1 MASDAYTI
9 EKAGTHAAGNAPS
22 GVGNLY
28 ASRYEITQVI
38 REAPPTRTMFA
49 VDTQA
54 GARVVVKALQRSGLA
69 RGTIARIEHEAAV
82 RQRIECDLL
91 APIVM
96 FGESEDE
103 LYVVMPAIAGTSLGT
118 QLESGPLSVLQAL
131 AIGRQLFTALKQL
144 HGHRALHRD
153 ITPANV
159 IVDSSL
165 TEFGRFGRAMLV
177 DFGTVRCFHPE
188 RLVGGYECARVAYM
202 SPEEAGSIDADVGP
216 QSDLYSAGM
225 VLFHC
230 LAGRPPFTGDNA
242 GTILFEHVTSPV
254 PHLQNINSAVPR
266 ALDELVQRLLRKDP
280 HDRYQSAAA
289 VAHDLQAITR
299 ALEAGQRQ
307 PQITIGATDVRCT
320 LTDPAFVAR
329 ANELGDVQDF
339 LDRTRRGRGATM
351 LIEGESGGG
360 KSRLLAE
367 VAMQA
372 RRDGLR
378 VMRGQATTRVGDIP
392 FRLLDGIVDGVLSA
406 CSADPRLLARMIE
419 ELGDH
424 VDTLVSSLPRLQ
436 KLFAAQLSAA
446 SSPAAFGENRTIE
459 ALARFLDVIGNE
471 QHPVVIILDDC
482 QWADELTCKL
492 IRRFNSAK
500 GFGKYVSVIVA
511 FRSEEVAAEHTLRSM
526 VTSAHICLQ
535 PFENEE
541 IRRLTESMAGTLPAE
556 ALDVVIRLAEGSPFM
571 ASAVLRGLV
580 ESGALVS
587 RDGTWTIEPLSMA
600 GLQSSREAAAF
611 LARRV
616 DLLSEKTSRL
626 LSIGAVIGKEFT
638 LDVVAGLSAMTPGEA
653 IEALS
658 QARERR
664 LVWTRSDGGS
674 FVFVHDQLRSS
685 LLNRLTAEEQRKLHA
700 EAAAYWEANS
710 PSRTADIAFHYDAA
724 EMPHRAL
731 SYALSAAETARSR
744 FSLEVAERQYR
755 IARRG
760 AERSEQAV
768 RFQIAEGLGDT
779 LMLRGRYDEA
789 APLFAEAES
798 LADSTIR
805 RAQICGKAAELS
817 FKRGDMENATV
828 GFESALR
835 MLGCRVPTSNILV
848 VLLLVWEA
856 IVQVLHTML
865 PKLFIGRL
873 KRPPTESE
881 RLAIWEFIMLTH
893 GCWYCRSKLQCLLAH
908 LRGMNFAERFPPT
921 PELAHAYSVHAPVMC
936 LVPMFER
943 AIDYARRSL
952 EYRKGF
958 DDLWGQGQSL
968 NFYSCAL
975 YAASRYEEC
984 IEKGREAVRLLE
996 RTGDYWQVHIAR
1008 YQVAAALYHLGR
1020 FQDALDEARLN
1031 HRSGIELGDEQA
1043 SGIILDVWARAAQ
1056 TEVPLDIIEKE
1067 LARTRLDAQGSVQV
1081 LMAAGIREIAI
1092 GQHAAAVEH
1101 LERALAVGDEAG
1113 IQNAYTLPVAA
1124 WLATAYRHRAMEAS
1138 IYCPTERKMLLKL
1151 GAATARRA
1159 IRTSKLCRND
1169 LPRALREDGLIAAMR
1184 GDMKKARRRLD
1195 ESLHVAEEQGARY
1208 EYARTLLHRGQ
1219 VGAGFG
1225 WSSATYDIAA
1235 AERMI
1240 DSIVGKNE
1248 HDENAANA
1256 GGAGTLSLA
1265 DRFDTLLDTGRRIA
1279 SALSADKIFNE
1290 ARSAALRLLR
1300 AEACLVLEIDRA
1312 DLAVPPRVIVGGEQS
1327 SFSVPMVAA
1336 AIQAG
1341 RAIAFD
1347 EDFADD
1353 AQRAEQTGQRSILCA
1368 PIKVRN
1374 QIAACL
1380 YATHRQI
1387 AGLFGNDEQRLAD
1400 FVSAIA
1406 GAALENGEGFTK
1418 LEILNATLEERV
1430 AERTAAAESRA
1441 TELAVSNTEL
1451 NRTAKELRR
1460 AEEDLRQAKDVAE
1473 AANAAKSRFLATMSH
1488 EIRTPMNGILG
1499 MTDLTLRT
1507 GLTPQQKTYLGIV
1520 RQSGGTLLH
1529 LLNDILDLSKIEAGK
1544 MTLEMIA
1551 ADPHAVVS
1559 DAVRLMGSHAANKR
1573 LELLYRISPKVPTQ
1587 LVCDPCRLRQVI
1599 VNLVG
1604 NAIKF
1609 TEIGEVF
1616 VDAEVEGSADGGEVL
1631 HIAVRDDG
1639 PGISRDKQSLI
1650 FDAFEQSDSSTTRRY
1665 GGTGLGL
1672 SISAQ
1677 LVGLMK
1683 GRIWVESEI
1692 DHGSTFHFS
1701 IPLER
1706 VPTAVE
1712 PAAKLALEG
1721 RHVALCCNSERAR
1734 NVYLETIV
1742 GAGGSCTLLPDT
1754 REGWSQLEELQA
1766 TTYDRV
1772 LLVVDIGADGVKSGT
1787 LLAHPRLDLLETI
1800 PLITLLPATDRIEGL
1815 LNVKC
1820 ESTNQLLKPISP
1832 TELIEALSTLTR
1844 PAAQEADELVV
1855 PEPSFG
1861 RQLHILLADDLFVNQ
1876 AVATGII
1883 EALGHR
1889 VSIAASGRE
1898 AIDMFRREAFDVIF
1912 MDMEMPE
1919 LDGLEAT
1926 KLIREIELEQGG
1938 GRIPI
1943 VAMTAHAFSEAK
1955 QKCYDAGMD
1964 DYVPKPIQIESVAD
1978 ALKRVVPQQANPGL
1992 PQGDFRQFGLLAHD
2006 AGGFTHVDPAAG
2018 IE

>member
-9 EKAGTHAAGNAPS
+9 EKAGNNAAAGTSSN
-22 GVGNLY
+22 VGNLY
-28 ASRYEITQVI
+28 ASRYELAQVI

-49 VDTQA
+49 VDTQS

-69 RGTIARIEHEAAV
+69 RGTIARIEHEASV

-96 FGESEDE
+96 FGEAEDE
-103 LYVVMPAIAGTSLGT
+103 LYVVMPAISGVSLGT
-118 QLESGPLSVLQAL
+118 LLESGPLSVPQAL
-131 AIGRQLFTALKQL
+131 ALGAQLFTALKQL
-144 HGHRALHRD
+144 HGRRALHRD

-165 TEFGRFGRAMLV
+165 TVFGRFGRAMLV

-280 HDRYQSAAA
+280 HDRYQSAGA
-289 VAHDLQAITR
+289 VAHDLEAIAR
-299 ALEAGQRQ
+299 ALEAGERQ
-307 PQITIGATDVRCT
+307 PQITIGATDQRCT

-392 FRLLDGIVDGVLSA
+392 FRLLDGIVDGVLAA
-406 CSADPRLLARMIE
+406 CSTDPRLLARMIE

-436 KLFAAQLSAA
+436 ELFAAQLSAT

-459 ALARFLDVIGNE
+459 ALARFLDVIGSE
-471 QHPVVIILDDC
+471 TLPVVIILDDC

-492 IRRFNSAK
+492 IRRFNAAK

-526 VTSAHICLQ
+526 ITSAHICLQ

-541 IRRLTESMAGTLPAE
+541 IRRLTESMAGALPSQ

-587 RDGTWTIEPLSMA
+587 RDGTWTIEPHSLA

-616 DLLSEKTSRL
+616 DLLSKKTIRL

-638 LDVVAGLSAMTPGEA
+638 LDVVAGLCAMTPGEA

-658 QARERR
+658 QARDRR
-664 LVWTRSDGGS
+664 LIWTRSDGGS

-685 LLNRLTAEEQRKLHA
+685 LLNRLTIDEQRKLHA

-710 PSRTADIAFHYDAA
+710 PSRTADIAYHYDAA

-731 SYALSAAETARSR
+731 SYALSAAEAARSR

-789 APLFAEAES
+789 APLFEEAEA

-828 GFESALR
+828 GFETALR
-835 MLGCRVPTSNILV
+835 MLGCRVPTSNIFV
-848 VLLLVWEA
+848 VMLLVWEA
-856 IVQVLHTML
+856 IIQVLHTMF
-865 PKLFIGRL
+865 PKLFVGRL

-952 EYRKGF
+952 EFRKGF

-1020 FQDALDEARLN
+1020 FQDALDEAKLN
-1031 HRSGIELGDEQA
+1031 HRSGLELGDEQA

-1056 TEVPLDIIEKE
+1056 TEIPLELIETE

-1101 LERALAVGDEAG
+1101 LERALTVGDEAG

-1124 WLATAYRHRAMEAS
+1124 WLATAYRHRAMDAS
-1138 IYCPTERKMLLKL
+1138 IYCPTEKNAFLKL
-1151 GAATARRA
+1151 GAAAARRA

-1208 EYARTLLHRGQ
+1208 EYARTLLNRGQ

-1225 WSSATYDIAA
+1225 WSSASYDITA
-1235 AERMI
+1235 AERII
-1240 DSIVGKNE
+1240 DSICGK
-1248 HDENAANA
+1248 DENSAAA

-1279 SALSADKIFNE
+1279 SALSADKIFDE

-1327 SFSVPMVAA
+1327 AFSVPMVAA
-1336 AIQAG
+1336 ALEAG

-1347 EDFADD
+1347 EDHADV
-1353 AQRAEQTGQRSILCA
+1353 AERSEPGQRSILCA

-1387 AGLFGNDEQRLAD
+1387 AGLFGNDETRLAD
-1400 FVSAIA
+1400 FVTAIA
-1406 GAALENGEGFTK
+1406 GAALENGEGFLK
-1418 LEILNATLEERV
+1418 LENLNATLEERV

-1451 NRTAKELRR
+1451 YRTAKELRR

-1520 RQSGGTLLH
+1520 RQSGGVLLH

-1544 MTLEMIA
+1544 MTLEMIT

-1559 DAVRLMGSHAANKR
+1559 DAVRLMASHAANKR
-1573 LELLYRISPKVPTQ
+1573 LDLLYRISPKLPTQ
-1587 LVCDPCRLRQVI
+1587 LVCDPVRLRQVI

-1616 VDAEVEGSADGGEVL
+1616 VDAEVEVGADGGELL
-1631 HIAVRDDG
+1631 HLSVRDDG

-1692 DHGSTFHFS
+1692 GEGSTFHFT

-1706 VPTAVE
+1706 ASETAE
-1712 PAAKLALEG
+1712 QTPRRALEG
-1721 RHVALCCNSERAR
+1721 RRVALCCNSARAR
-1734 NVYLETIV
+1734 DIYLETIV
-1742 GAGGSCTLLPDT
+1742 EAGGSCTELSNS
-1754 REGWSQLEELQA
+1754 REGWKQLEEVLA
-1766 TTYDRV
+1766 NTYDRV
-1772 LLVVDIGADGVKSGT
+1772 LLVVDIGADGVKSGE
-1787 LLAHPRLDLLETI
+1787 LLAHPRHDLLETI
-1800 PLITLLPATDRIEGL
+1800 PLIALLPATDRIEGL
-1815 LNVKC
+1815 LDVKF
-1820 ESTNQLLKPISP
+1820 EPTRQLLKPISP
-1832 TELIEALSTLTR
+1832 TELVESLSTLTR
-1844 PAAQEADELVV
+1844 PAAQEAEESVAV
-1855 PEPSFG
+1855 EPSFD

-1889 VSIAASGRE
+1889 CTVASSGRE
-1898 AIDMFRREAFDVIF
+1898 AIDIFRREAFDAIF

-1926 KLIREIELEQGG
+1926 KLIRALEHEQGG

-1943 VAMTAHAFSEAK
+1943 VAMTAHAFSDAK
-1955 QKCYDAGMD
+1955 QRCYDAGMD
-1964 DYVPKPIQIESVAD
+1964 DYVPKPIQIEAVSDV
-1978 ALKRVVPQQANPGL
+1978 LKRVVPAQTTPGL
-1992 PQGDFRQFGLLAHD
+1992 PQGEYRQFGLLAHD
-2006 AGGFTHVDPAAG
+2006 SGGFTHVDPTPG
-2018 IE
+2018 IN